1 MGATVRLVGRFGRC
15 WFGGPGGRWIC
26 RLCRPTAGAGAAVGR
41 SMKGGRRCATGAAG
55 WEMHNQEGKFQFD
68 KLFKKQFVILTR
80 P

>member
-1 MGATVRLVGRFGRC
+1 
-15 WFGGPGGRWIC
+15 
-26 RLCRPTAGAGAAVGR
+26 
-41 SMKGGRRCATGAAG
+41 MKGGRRCATGAAG